1 MRSNFKPI
9 VLGLLLL
16 TLFAQPSVMAWQ
28 GQATKTA
35 PAKPVAPLTAAEREH
50 ASRVK
55 TETIREITTALA
67 AREMEGRGTATPGG
81 ERAARYIADRF
92 ARLGLKPLGESGTY
106 LQPIKF
112 ESQQL
117 LPETS
122 FKAGD
127 QQLNFGP
134 DYVIS
139 PPFTSD
145 KVDAE
150 GELVFISYGVVATSL
165 NRDDLAG
172 LDLKGKIVVALTRP
186 PANVDKAVWEK
197 VASPQ
202 MIFGGLIGR
211 GIAGVI
217 LADIGT
223 ETEPFSLISNYL
235 SRRQV
240 QLAGQKGLPFKLP
253 PILMISDEGA
263 EKLFAGTGT
272 TYAEAKAKAA
282 RGEKSSRSLG
292 KQGSINIRVKREES
306 VGSNVAGLLEG
317 SDAKLKEEAVVYTA
331 HYDAYGLGAKGEVY
345 AGAADNALGVAQ
357 IMAVAEGFAKSPKRP
372 RRSII
377 FLAVTGEEYGLLGA
391 THWVNNPTWP
401 VEKVAANINYDG
413 IGTEVYGPVKNVVG
427 FGAEHST
434 LGPIF
439 ESVVGAMGNRVMPD
453 PMPEERAFY
462 RSDHFVFVKAG
473 VPALMLMGAP
483 DGNPTE
489 LIARVRRWLKTDYHQ
504 PNDTVRSDWNWDG
517 ARTTAVAGLLIGL
530 RVADSDSLPA
540 WFPTSE
546 FNRERGKK

>member
-1 MRSNFKPI
+1 MRPNFKPI
-9 VLGLLLL
+9 LLGLILVTML
-16 TLFAQPSVMAWQ
+16 TQPAVMAWQ
-28 GQATKTA
+28 GQAARTA
-35 PAKPVAPLTAAEREH
+35 PAAPLSAAERDQAE
-50 ASRVK
+50 RLK
-55 TETIREITTALA
+55 TQTIREVTTALA

-92 ARLGLKPLGESGTY
+92 AKVGLKPLGEGGTY
-106 LQPIKF
+106 LQPVKF

-122 FKAGD
+122 VDAGEQKLD
-127 QQLNFGP
+127 FGP
-134 DYVIS
+134 DYVVS
-139 PPFTSD
+139 PPFASD

-172 LDLKGKIVVALTRP
+172 LDLKGKVVVALTRP
-186 PANVDKAVWEK
+186 PANVDKAAWEK
-197 VASPQ
+197 VANPQ
-202 MIFGGLIGR
+202 MVFGGLIGR

-217 LADIGT
+217 LADVGS
-223 ETEPFSLISNYL
+223 ENEPYSLISNYL
-235 SRRQV
+235 VRRQV

-253 PILMISDEGA
+253 PILIVSDAGA

-282 RGEKSSRSLG
+282 RGEKSSRALG
-292 KQGSINIRVKREES
+292 KQARINIRVKREEA

-331 HYDAYGLGAKGEVY
+331 HYDAYGVGAKGEVY

-357 IMAVAEGFAKSPKRP
+357 IVAIAEAFAKSPKRP

-377 FLAVTGEEYGLLGA
+377 FLAVTGEEHGLLGA

-401 VEKVAANINYDG
+401 VQKIAANINYDG

-434 LGPIF
+434 LGAVF
-439 ESVVGAMGNRVMPD
+439 ENVVVAMGNRVMPD

-462 RSDHFVFVKAG
+462 RSDHYVFVKAG

-483 DGNPTE
+483 DGSPAE

-504 PNDTVRSDWNWDG
+504 PNDTVRSDWNWEG
-517 ARTTAVAGLLIGL
+517 PRATAVAGLLIGL
-530 RVADSDSLPA
+530 RVADADSLPT

>member
-1 MRSNFKPI
+1 MRSNFKPF
-9 VLGLLLL
+9 VLGLLLVAFM
-16 TLFAQPSVMAWQ
+16 TQPAVMAWQ
-28 GQATKTA
+28 GQSAGTA
-35 PAKPVAPLTAAEREH
+35 PASKQASKQAAKPAAALTAAEREYG
-50 ASRVK
+50 SRVK
-55 TETIREITTALA
+55 TQTIRETTTALA

-92 ARLGLKPLGESGTY
+92 AQLGLKPLGESGTY

-127 QQLNFGP
+127 QQLAFGP

-139 PPFTSD
+139 PPFTSE

-172 LDLKGKIVVALTRP
+172 LDLKGKVVVALTRP

-217 LADIGT
+217 LADVGS
-223 ETEPFSLISNYL
+223 ENEPYSLISNYL
-235 SRRQV
+235 SRRQI
-240 QLAGQKGLPFKLP
+240 QPAGQKGLPFKLP
-253 PILMISDEGA
+253 PILIISDGGA

-282 RGEKSSRSLG
+282 AGEKSSRALG
-292 KQGSINIRVKREES
+292 KQAAINIRVKREES

-331 HYDAYGLGAKGEVY
+331 HYDAYGLGTKGEVY

-357 IMAVAEGFAKSPKRP
+357 IVAIAEAFARAPKRP

-377 FLAVTGEEYGLLGA
+377 FLAVTGEEHGLLGA
-391 THWVNNPTWP
+391 THWVNHPTWP

-434 LGPIF
+434 LGAIF
-439 ESVVGAMGNRVMPD
+439 ESVVVGMGNRVMAD
-453 PMPEERAFY
+453 PMPEE
-462 RSDHFVFVKAG
+462 
-473 VPALMLMGAP
+473 
-483 DGNPTE
+483 
-489 LIARVRRWLKTDYHQ
+489 
-504 PNDTVRSDWNWDG
+504 
-517 ARTTAVAGLLIGL
+517 
-530 RVADSDSLPA
+530 
-540 WFPTSE
+540 
-546 FNRERGKK
+546 